1 MPVVSEIKELVLEG
15 ASADEIKRTAVKLGM
30 KTLRMSGNSKIKE
43 GITSVEEVLRVTF
56 GD

>member
-1 MPVVSEIKELVLEG
+1 MGSEIKELVLEG
-15 ASADEIKRTAVKLGM
+15 ASSDEIKRTAVKLGM
-30 KTLRMSGNSKIKE
+30 KTLRMSGNTKIKE

>member
-1 MPVVSEIKELVLEG
+1 
-15 ASADEIKRTAVKLGM
+15 M

>member
-1 MPVVSEIKELVLEG
+1 
-15 ASADEIKRTAVKLGM
+15 
-30 KTLRMSGNSKIKE
+30 MSGNSKIKE